1 MPTQEYAAS
10 IQGVSIRVTR
20 LDAAGNL
27 LNGPGDSYT
36 TSAFMR
42 VSFTPEYEEG
52 DEITEK
58 GANGTVCVT
67 YKSPDTLKRITMEL
81 AICEPDS
88 ELSQL
93 VSGGL
98 LLRKTVDGVVKS
110 VGWAAPGVG
119 DDPAGNGVAIEAWS
133 HAVKDGKRASV
144 LPYFHW
150 VFPYAKL
157 RQSGDRVIENG
168 MLATTFEGYGLGNKN
183 FGSAVDG
190 RWEFPV
196 ASERP
201 YSYSRTTWAPV
212 GLQGFYTWTDQA
224 SYQKFF
230 TIGAI
235 QGATTVAITN
245 IAGYGNTAAVTL
257 SNTSVNAGIVNGD
270 KVYVNN
276 CGEPF
281 DTNTVGESVTSL
293 NYVAGSAGAV
303 TASNATIVVANT
315 AGYVVGQ
322 DIFQLGGT
330 GTLANTTIAT
340 VTNATHFTTTVAP
353 SASGTLTF
361 GLVGMGATA
370 NVALA
375 NTTVLV
381 ASTTGLVPG
390 MTIARLSGASVLAA
404 NTTISTVVNAT
415 AITLSSAPT
424 TAGPLVFSIN
434 GGNAFYY
441 PTTANLSSA
450 LTATLNKYS
459 RVNLVDSI
467 TEAGAYTAVTTTQID
482 TQYANGAGEDTYN
495 VPGGLNYN
503 ADANVDFIIK
513 SNED

>member
-1 MPTQEYAAS
+1 MATQEYAAS

-58 GANGTVCVT
+58 SANGTVCVT
-67 YKSPDTLKRITMEL
+67 YKAPDTLKRITMEL
-81 AICEPDS
+81 AICEPDA

-93 VSGGL
+93 LSGGL

-183 FGSAVDG
+183 FGSGSDG

-201 YSYSRTTWAPV
+201 YSYSRSSWAPI
-212 GLQGFYTWTDQA
+212 GLAGFYTWTDEA

-230 TIGAI
+230 TKSGI
-235 QGATTVAITN
+235 QGATD
-245 IAGYGNTAAVTL
+245 IAVDSIYGNGNVATVTL
-257 SNTSVNAGIVNGD
+257 SDTTANASIVTGD
-270 KVYVNN
+270 KIYVNN

-281 DTNTVGESVTSL
+281 NTTTVGTAITVLGNQTAAA
-293 NYVAGSAGAV
+293 NV
-303 TASNATIVVANT
+303 TASNTTITVADT
-315 AGYVVGQ
+315 TGYVVGQ
-322 DIFQLGGT
+322 AIAKVSGGA
-330 GTLANTTIAT
+330 TLANTTIAT
-340 VTNATHFTTTVAP
+340 IVNSTAFTVTT
-353 SASGTLTF
+353 
-361 GLVGMGATA
+361 
-370 NVALA
+370 
-375 NTTVLV
+375 
-381 ASTTGLVPG
+381 
-390 MTIARLSGASVLAA
+390 
-404 NTTISTVVNAT
+404 
-415 AITLSSAPT
+415 APT
-424 TAGPLVFSIN
+424 GNGNLVFSIA
-434 GGNAFYY
+434 GGTAFYY
-441 PTTANLSSA
+441 TTNANLSSN
-450 LTATLNKYS
+450 LTATLDKYS
-459 RVNLVDSI
+459 RINLVDSV
-467 TEAGAYTAVTTTQID
+467 TEAGSYTAVTTTAID
-482 TQYANGAGEDTYN
+482 TKYANGSGEDTYN
-495 VPGGLNYN
+495 VPGNLNYVSDN
-503 ADANVDFIIK
+503 NVDFIIK